1 MGTKLAAFVI
11 TFLVGLAAAVV
22 VAAVM
27 LMAMNG
33 YSESDAAYGLVAYA
47 VLSLIV
53 SIGSA
58 LFSLALVRIL
68 ERRTFGTLSCLSISS
83 AAASALGVVLV
94 VICGIIGVA
103 VAELVRLNF

>member
-33 YSESDAAYGLVAYA
+33 YSESDAAYGLVTYA

-58 LFSLALVRIL
+58 LFSLAMVRIL
-68 ERRTFGTLSCLSISS
+68 ERRRFGTLSCLSISS